1 MADNDKKIDA
11 TEGMTTYQKL
21 MAGVGMGMVGAA
33 MWAGN
38 KVGLV
43 SDERMAE
50 KARLDVDL
58 NNTTEGKIGNAV
70 GMTAAAV
77 GTAAAVAAGGMATV
91 SAGRAV
97 VSGGQAIA
105 QVARVAPQ
113 AVSKAVQ
120 SARLNVALAKEM
132 PGMAARVVAEK
143 SVSAAGTAV
152 KAAGSMA
159 KTAGVATA
167 SYMAVDAGLNGASA
181 VLQEAG
187 LGDAHAQMA
196 GGAAAVAVA
205 VVGARSKLAKTAI
218 GTVANYVGK
227 TKMGQAAVAAGSAL
241 GVTAGVV
248 GVDHIGTPLAQDLA
262 RAAVEDDNPT
272 ATRVA
277 AAAREIKANAPVLD
291 QTLSA
296 LSNAYV
302 AFHDE
307 LPKAAERYE
316 ARLAAKQA
324 EVEKLAAATAVDTE
338 PPIMI
343 SLPELL
349 DEQPAQAAQPAQIR
363 PTAQFNQQQKVAV
376 AQVKH
381 SMSDEP
387 VAALPQAAP
396 EMQALAVQT
405 KLETGA
411 EVETDILARA
421 LAQVHGQPAAP
432 QSAQPAQVVQKATN
446 GPSAT

>member
-50 KARLDVDL
+50 KARLDADL

-132 PGMAARVVAEK
+132 PGTAARVVAEK

-152 KAAGSMA
+152 KAAGGMA
-159 KTAGVATA
+159 KTAGAATA

-181 VLQEAG
+181 VLHEAG
-187 LGDAHAQMA
+187 LDDAHAQMA

-205 VVGARSKLAKTAI
+205 VVGARSKLARTAI

-248 GVDHIGTPLAQDLA
+248 GVDHISTPLAQDLA

-349 DEQPAQAAQPAQIR
+349 DEQPAQAAQIR

-411 EVETDILARA
+411 QVETDILARA